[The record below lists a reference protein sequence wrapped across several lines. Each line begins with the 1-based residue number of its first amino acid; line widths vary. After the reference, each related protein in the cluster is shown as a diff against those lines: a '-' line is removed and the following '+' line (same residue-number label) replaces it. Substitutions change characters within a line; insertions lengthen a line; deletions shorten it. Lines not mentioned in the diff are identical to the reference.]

1 MKKKMLSV
9 ALAGV
14 LATVVMGCASG
25 NGTST
30 PSKEVLA
37 TNENTVADTENSDS
51 TEKTDGNYPTKQI
64 SIICPYS
71 AGGAADTVSRAVAA
85 ELQNNLGV
93 PVVVVNKTG
102 AAGAVGLA
110 EGKAATPDG
119 YTITY
124 IPVESTFLK
133 YLGMSDVTADDFELL
148 GRVMQMPASILVRAD
163 SQWNTL
169 DEFISYAKDHPAE
182 ITVGNPGSGSNFYMA
197 AKALEH
203 EAGVQFTH
211 VPFDGSS
218 AAITALLGGNIS
230 AASIAPGEAAANIG
244 EGGDLKVLSLLSGN
258 ASTTFPE
265 IPVAKDLGYNVSFQ
279 GWASFGVP
287 LNTPEDVVKI
297 LEEGLAKAADT
308 DTVKNVLSTKGFD
321 YAYLN
326 AADMTAFAKEEQ
338 AKYENIVTE
347 LELK

>member
-1 MKKKMLSV
+1 MKKKMLSMV
-9 ALAGV
+9 LAGV
-14 LATVVMGCASG
+14 LAASVMGCSSG
-25 NGTST
+25 TKTEAPAAGTT
-30 PSKEVLA
+30 AAQETTAAAAEK
-37 TNENTVADTENSDS
+37 ADTAQKSDGS
-51 TEKTDGNYPTKQI
+51 YPSKQI

-110 EGKAATPDG
+110 EGKAAAADG

-133 YLGMSDVTADDFELL
+133 YLDMSDVTADDFMLL
-148 GRVMQMPASILVRAD
+148 GRVMQMPASIVVKAD
-163 SQWNTL
+163 AQWNTL
-169 DEFISYAKDHPAE
+169 DEFINYAKDHPAE

-244 EGGDLKVLSLLSGN
+244 EGGDLKVLSLLSGS

-265 IPVAKDLGYNVSFQ
+265 IPVAKDMGYNVSFQ

-287 LNTPEDVVKI
+287 LNTPDDVVKT
-297 LEEGLAKAADT
+297 LEDALAKAADT
-308 DTVKNVLSTKGFD
+308 DTVKNILSTKGFD

-338 AKYENIVTE
+338 TKYEKIISE
-347 LELK
+347 LGLK